1 MLRIDILRY
10 YFIKLFPFQ
19 YGFEFCL
26 LLNLLILDLAILI
39 LSLIDGLLYYPEIV
53 DTFFQL
59 F

>member
-1 MLRIDILRY
+1 MLRFDILRY

-39 LSLIDGLLYYPEIV
+39 LSLIHGL
-53 DTFFQL
+53 F
-59 F
+59 